1 MDPHRLKD
9 RLAAHIDAVSA
20 SLDDLALR
28 IHAQPETAYEERFAA
43 AGFAELLRA
52 NGCAVVAPFG
62 GLETAFSAEVGGT
75 QGRGGGTGPVI
86 AILAEYDALPGVGH
100 GCGHNLIGTAAAGA
114 FLGLAAVSGELRG
127 TVRLYGTPAEER
139 GAGKV
144 ALIEAGVFRDVDVAM
159 MFHPADHDVAD
170 PLMLALSV
178 LDIEFH
184 GTAAHAAA
192 APSMGVNALDGLLL
206 GWTAMS
212 ALRQL
217 VRVDARI
224 HGIITDGGQAANIIP
239 EHAAARI
246 IVRAADPAYLA
257 ELRGRVLACFEGA
270 ARATGCRLAHEWGET
285 MDRVATNAPLAAA
298 FTANAAA
305 LGRTMGPRRPGETS
319 GSTDMGNVSTAVPS
333 IHPFLAISTE
343 RVPWH
348 SHAFAAAAREPA
360 ALEAMHIAA
369 KALACTAVDVL
380 TRPELLRAAK
390 AAHAKRA
397 AGG

>member
-1 MDPHRLKD
+1 VDPQRLKEKI
-9 RLAAHIDAVSA
+9 AARIDALSV

-28 IHAQPETAYEERFAA
+28 IHAHPETAYEERFAA
-43 AGFAELLRA
+43 AAFVELLRA
-52 NGCAVVAPFG
+52 NGREVLIPIAGV
-62 GLETAFSAEVGGT
+62 ETAFSSEVHGVNGGP
-75 QGRGGGTGPVI
+75 GPVV

-114 FLGLAAVSGELRG
+114 FLGLAEITADLHG

-144 ALIEAGVFRDVDVAM
+144 KLLDAGLFRDVDVAM

-178 LDIEFH
+178 LHLEFR

-217 VRVDARI
+217 VRVDSRI
-224 HGIITDGGQAANIIP
+224 HGIITNGGQAANIIP
-239 EHAAARI
+239 ERAEAML
-246 IVRAADPAYLA
+246 IVRAADPVYLA
-257 ELRGRVLACFEGA
+257 ELRARVLACFEGA
-270 ARATGCRLAHEWGET
+270 ARATGCELVYEWGET
-285 MDRVATNAPLAAA
+285 MDRVTTNAPLGKA
-298 FTANAAA
+298 FSANAAI
-305 LGRTMGPRRPGETS
+305 LGRTMGPRRTGETS
-319 GSTDMGNVSTAVPS
+319 GSTDMGNVSSAVPS
-333 IHPFLAISTE
+333 IHPFLAISRD

-360 ALEAMHIAA
+360 ALEAMHVAA
-369 KALACTAVDVL
+369 KALAFTAVDVL
-380 TRPELLRAAK
+380 TRPELLRQAK
-390 AAHAKRA
+390 EAHARRVRA
-397 AGG
+397 G